1 MSRKSFQFS
10 IQCVIKRVPGI
21 WSFVHLLIKN
31 FFIDA
36 GDTKMNESLKRKADS
51 ETSYFAEQCGKCDS
65 RALTVC
71 VLKMKLLT

>member
-1 MSRKSFQFS
+1 
-10 IQCVIKRVPGI
+10 
-21 WSFVHLLIKN
+21 
-31 FFIDA
+31 
-36 GDTKMNESLKRKADS
+36 MNESLKRKADS